1 MHVTATLA
9 IPAGIPITLRA
20 SLALAV
26 RQRGTQYVHEAAG
39 LKTE

>member
-1 MHVTATLA
+1 VHVTATLA

-26 RQRGTQYVHEAAG
+26 RQRGTRYDHKE
-39 LKTE
+39 LLD